1 MQKFKS
7 GVYFILF
14 CLINTAAIAQEQT
27 LSDTDREAIKE
38 TIQAQ
43 LDAFQADDAETAF
56 SFATPG
62 IQARFG
68 TPGQFMAMVIS
79 SYQPVYRPKAVFFK
93 DIMQQDGMTVQ
104 RVLLIDQN
112 GQSVMAFYPMQ
123 AQGDG
128 TWRIDGCYL
137 APAESQML

>member
-1 MQKFKS
+1 MQQIS
-7 GVYFILF
+7 LILSAVLF
-14 CLINTAAIAQEQT
+14 FLLSVAAADQEQE
-27 LSDTDREAIKE
+27 LSDADRETIKA

-43 LDAFQADDAETAF
+43 LDAFGADDAEKAF
-56 SFATPG
+56 SYATPG

-68 TPGQFMAMVIS
+68 TPSRFMTMVVS

-93 DIMQQDGMTVQ
+93 DIVQRDGITVQ

-112 GQSVMAFYPMQ
+112 NQSVMALYPMQ

-128 TWRIDGCYL
+128 VWRIDGCYL
-137 APAESQML
+137 MPVESQIL